1 MKPLSLPR
9 LTCLTNLASLQ
20 WFKYLSVFSLVALLS
35 GCAGVGVRAD
45 AAHNQARAHT
55 ELATRYYQVGQVAV
69 AVQEAQIALAS
80 DANYVPAQTLLAL
93 IYAELRQNKLADAH
107 FERALKLSAAQN
119 ISNTDLRNSYAWYLC
134 QSDRAEQGL
143 QELSAVLNDPL
154 YGSLDKA
161 LVNASVC
168 AARADKLDMAKAYV
182 NAALDMRPNF
192 PAAVLYRAHI
202 ELSTQQL
209 KQARTDAQL
218 AQKLLGDTPEVL
230 WLMTRL
236 ERASTRGV
244 SNASEQLL
252 RHFPTSVEASW
263 LRAQRWQW
271 F

>member
-1 MKPLSLPR
+1 MNIRAHWVRFALGLSL
-9 LTCLTNLASLQ
+9 LSATGWLSACASTNANNAQ
-20 WFKYLSVFSLVALLS
+20 A
-35 GCAGVGVRAD
+35 
-45 AAHNQARAHT
+45 QARVHT
-55 ELATRYYQVGQVAV
+55 ELAARYYQAGQVAV
-69 AVQEAQIALAS
+69 AVQEAQIALDS
-80 DANYVPAQTLLAL
+80 DAGYVPGHTLLAL
-93 IYAELRQNKLADAH
+93 IYAQLRQNAQADAH
-107 FERALKLSAAQN
+107 FRQALSLSEAQRLPT
-119 ISNTDLRNSYAWYLC
+119 SDLRNSYAWYLC
-134 QSDRAEQGL
+134 QTDRMAQGL
-143 QELSAVLNDPL
+143 NELSPVLRDPL

-168 AARADKLDMAKAYV
+168 AARADKFEMAKAYV

-192 PAAVLYRAHI
+192 PVAVLYRAHI
-202 ELSTQQL
+202 ELSTNQL
-209 KQARTDAQL
+209 KQARADAQL

>member
-1 MKPLSLPR
+1 MKR
-9 LTCLTNLASLQ
+9 LTALLLNVFQSM
-20 WFKYLSVFSLVALLS
+20 KYVLILSVVVLVG
-35 GCAGVGVRAD
+35 GCGSMSNQTNVAQ
-45 AAHNQARAHT
+45 NQARAHT
-55 ELATRYYQVGQVAV
+55 ELAARYYQVGQVAV

-119 ISNTDLRNSYAWYLC
+119 VSNTDLRNSYAWYLC

-182 NAALDMRPNF
+182 NAALDMHPNF

-209 KQARTDAQL
+209 KQARADAQL

-236 ERASTRGV
+236 ERASVNGMA
-244 SNASEQLL
+244 NASVRLQKN
-252 RHFPTSVEASW
+252 FPTSTEASW
-263 LRAQRWQW
+263 LRAERWQW

>member
-9 LTCLTNLASLQ
+9 LTCLTNLASLK
-20 WFKYLSVFSLVALLS
+20 WFQYLSVFSLVALLS
-35 GCAGVGVRAD
+35 ACAGVGVRAD

-55 ELATRYYQVGQVAV
+55 ELAARYYQVGQVAV

-168 AARADKLDMAKAYV
+168 AARANKFEMAKAYV

-192 PAAVLYRAHI
+192 PVAVLYRAHI
-202 ELSTQQL
+202 ELSTNQL
-209 KQARTDAQL
+209 KQARADAQL

-236 ERASTRGV
+236 ERASVNGMA
-244 SNASEQLL
+244 NASVRLQKN
-252 RHFPTSVEASW
+252 FPTSTEASW
-263 LRAQRWQW
+263 LRAERWQW

>member
-1 MKPLSLPR
+1 MKPLSLLR
-9 LTCLTNLASLQ
+9 LTCLTSLASLR
-20 WFKYLSVFSLVALLS
+20 WFKHLSMFSLVAWLS
-35 GCAGVGVRAD
+35 ACAGVGVRAD

-55 ELATRYYQVGQVAV
+55 ELAARYYQVGQVAV
-69 AVQEAQIALAS
+69 AVQEAQIAVAS

-107 FERALKLSAAQN
+107 FERALSLSAAQGV
-119 ISNTDLRNSYAWYLC
+119 SNTDLRNSYAWYLC
-134 QSDRAEQGL
+134 QSNRAEQGL

-168 AARADKLDMAKAYV
+168 AARANKFDMATSYI

-192 PAAVLYRAHI
+192 PVAVLYRAHI
-202 ELSTQQL
+202 ELSTNRL
-209 KQARTDAQL
+209 KQARADSQL

-236 ERASTRGV
+236 ERTSISGV
-244 SNASEQLL
+244 SNASERLL
-252 RHFPTSVEASW
+252 KNFPTSVEASW
-263 LRAQRWQW
+263 LRAQQWQW

>member
-1 MKPLSLPR
+1 MKPLSLLR
-9 LTCLTNLASLQ
+9 LTCLK
-20 WFKYLSVFSLVALLS
+20 WFKHLSVLSLVALLS
-35 GCAGVGVRAD
+35 ACAGVGVRAD

-55 ELATRYYQVGQVAV
+55 ELAARYYQVGQVAV

-107 FERALKLSAAQN
+107 FERALKLSEAQGL
-119 ISNTDLRNSYAWYLC
+119 STTDLRNSYAWYLC
-134 QSDRAEQGL
+134 QSDRVEQGL
-143 QELSAVLNDPL
+143 QELSVVLNDPL
-154 YGSLDKA
+154 YNSLDKA
-161 LVNASVC
+161 LVNAGVC
-168 AARADKLDMAKAYV
+168 AARANKLDMAKTYIS
-182 NAALDMRPNF
+182 AALDMSPNF

-209 KQARTDAQL
+209 KQARADAQL
-218 AQKLLGDTPEVL
+218 AQRLLGETPEVL

-236 ERASTRGV
+236 ERTSAVGLG
-244 SNASEQLL
+244 NASERLL
-252 RHFPTSVEASW
+252 KNFPTSAEAAW